1 MNYHPI
7 NTSISLPAK
16 QRGYSI
22 VELLVASVIGLIIL
36 SGAVTVFTG
45 NKTSQ
50 ELSSGMARVQESG
63 RVALDILSN
72 DIRLAG
78 FQGCTDGTI
87 PPNVVAAAS
96 PTITLPQGAL
106 WGGEFGSAS
115 WSPSLHGDLSSISTQ
130 AKSGTDVIYVQHAS
144 GRTTILANSM
154 SSSNGPISL
163 ELNPD
168 QLVANDLVI
177 ISDCSNADIFRAT
190 SVSEPSATDGSVSIG
205 FAAGAA
211 NTSSTL
217 STDYQ
222 VSATDPNR
230 IRDPMRVMR
239 FEANAYFVR
248 DSGRDDAN
256 GNPIYSLFV
265 LDTTASPLGSPM
277 ELVEGV
283 EDMQIL
289 YGQRLLNGTTQYL
302 KAGHTSL
309 DIENVVSIQ
318 IGLLVTT
325 TENVTNDDDDRT
337 YMLANEVIG
346 PPSSTHPLK
355 HAGGKAMRAA
365 FNTTIQLRNRSAN
378 L

>member
-1 MNYHPI
+1 MN
-7 NTSISLPAK
+7 NSNKKLLSLPAK
-16 QRGYSI
+16 QSGYSI
-22 VELLVASVIGLIIL
+22 IELLVASVIGLIIL

-45 NKTSQ
+45 NKSSQ
-50 ELSSGMARVQESG
+50 EFSSGMARIQESG

-87 PPNVVAAAS
+87 PPSVIAS
-96 PTITLPQGAL
+96 DGPTIDLPQGAL
-106 WGGEFGSAS
+106 WGGEFGNTT
-115 WSPSLHGDLSSISTQ
+115 WSPTINADLTTISSQ
-130 AKSGTDVIYVQHAS
+130 VKSGTDVIYVQHAS
-144 GRTTILANSM
+144 GRTTILASSM
-154 SSSNGPISL
+154 SSSNGPISV

-190 SVSEPSATDGSVSIG
+190 SVSEPSTTDGTVSIG
-205 FAAGAA
+205 FAAGSA
-211 NTSSTL
+211 NTRSTL

-222 VSATDPNR
+222 VSATAPNR
-230 IRDPMRVMR
+230 IKDPMRVMR
-239 FEANAYFVR
+239 FEANAYFVK

-256 GNPIYSLFV
+256 GNSIYSLFV
-265 LDTTASPLGSPM
+265 LDTTASPIGAAM

-283 EDMQIL
+283 ENMQIL
-289 YGQRLLNGTTQYL
+289 YGQRLPNGTTQYL

-309 DIENVVSIQ
+309 DMENVVSIQ
-318 IGLLVTT
+318 IGILVSS
-325 TENVTNDDDDRT
+325 TESISNDEDDRT
-337 YMLANEVIG
+337 YMVANEKIG
-346 PPSSTHPLK
+346 PPGSAQSLK
-355 HAGGKAMRAA
+355 HGGGNAMRAA